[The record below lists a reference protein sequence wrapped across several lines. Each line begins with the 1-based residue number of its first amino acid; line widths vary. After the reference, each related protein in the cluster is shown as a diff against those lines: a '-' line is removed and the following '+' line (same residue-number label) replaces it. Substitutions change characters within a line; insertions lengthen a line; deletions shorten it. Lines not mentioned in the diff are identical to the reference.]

1 MKFITILQIYVFG
14 TIESTA
20 NLIVVYFLP
29 SFLLILLMQ
38 FSKLLL
44 HYQKKLVQLD
54 SLLTLFWASKQNGIH
69 ANRNDLYKIQK
80 YLNS

>member
-29 SFLLILLMQ
+29 SFLFDITYAIL
-38 FSKLLL
+38 
-44 HYQKKLVQLD
+44 HA
-54 SLLTLFWASKQNGIH
+54 LTTLSEKTGTT
-69 ANRNDLYKIQK
+69 
-80 YLNS
+80 